1 VSEPRAA
8 AGSEA
13 RPAVRPEARPE
24 LRSAVERMVV
34 AVSQAVTA
42 RTLYPSAH
50 AQTRAAIAR
59 AIAAFERLAEIQE
72 SDAAA
77 LLVAGGDLV
86 VDHRP
91 MPRGALFQRGLVDQL
106 ERRRIEGLTFTRG
119 LTAEEMESF
128 LDGMVSPAGPQSTP
142 HLAIGRVEIA
152 AGGTGGD
159 LFTGVDDP
167 LGGLEAGAPGAALST
182 ALAAG
187 REALAEE
194 AAPAG
199 KRRRPLDLRR
209 FEAAVAP
216 LVAALP
222 RGALVLPDLPAADA
236 RPGADALFR
245 HSTRVSLLALALG
258 RALGLDGSRL
268 QDLGVAALLH
278 DVGKLELPR
287 ELLGKSPLDEG
298 DHAILR
304 THPAVGAARLARS
317 EGDTT
322 LAMLVAYEHHLRW
335 DGKPSY
341 PALATPRRPLL
352 ASQVVAVADT
362 YDVARAAHAE
372 ATPEASQAAALALL
386 AERSGTW
393 LHPALVAAFSR
404 LVAPQGG

>member
-1 VSEPRAA
+1 MSEPK
-8 AGSEA
+8 
-13 RPAVRPEARPE
+13 RPEARPE

-34 AVSQAVTA
+34 AISQAVTA
-42 RTLYPSAH
+42 RSLYPTAH
-50 AQTRAAIAR
+50 SQTRGAIAR
-59 AIAAFERLAEIQE
+59 SIAAFERVIEIQE
-72 SDAAA
+72 SAASS

-86 VDHRP
+86 VDQRP

-106 ERRRIEGLTFTRG
+106 ERRRIEGLTLSRG
-119 LTAEEMESF
+119 LTAEEMERF
-128 LDGMVSPAGPQSTP
+128 LDGMVSAAGPQSTP

-152 AGGTGGD
+152 ASGTGGD
-159 LFTGVDDP
+159 LFVGVDDP
-167 LGGLEAGAPGAALST
+167 LGGPDGDAHGGALAS

-187 REALAEE
+187 RDALAEE

-222 RGALVLPDLPAADA
+222 RGALLLPDLPAIDG
-236 RPGADALFR
+236 RPGASALFR
-245 HSTRVSLLALALG
+245 HSVRVSLMTMALG
-258 RALGLDGSRL
+258 RALGLEGTRL

-287 ELLGKSPLDEG
+287 ELLEKGSLDAG

-335 DGKPSY
+335 DGGPSY
-341 PALATPRRPLL
+341 PAMAVPRRPLL
-352 ASQVVAVADT
+352 ASQAVAVADT
-362 YDVARAAHAE
+362 YDVARGAHAG
-372 ATPEASQAAALALL
+372 TPDAGHEAALALL
-386 AERSGTW
+386 ADRSGTW
-393 LHPALVAAFSR
+393 LHPALVTAFSR
-404 LVAPQGG
+404 LVSSGTAASDLRAPSRR